1 MTPEKQRIAVL
12 ELMGWKGPRHPDN
25 LAGMDGWYSQDK
37 EVWWVTPNGDRV
49 MNFDVPDCLNDL
61 NACYEFTAH
70 MTYDQQVEF
79 AEILHSIVLENPYK
93 AWWNPTPHET
103 FQLLDAS
110 AAQRCEAFLKV
121 FDKWE
126 SQP

>member
-1 MTPEKQRIAVL
+1 MTPEKQRSEIAKL
-12 ELMGWKGPRHPDN
+12 CGWRLQNHVPTECEESAIMCWIRPKNDEWHPEQ
-25 LAGMDGWYSQDK
+25 L
-37 EVWWVTPNGDRV
+37 
-49 MNFDVPDCLNDL
+49 PDYLNDL

-93 AWWNPTPHET
+93 AWWNPTAHET

-121 FDKWE
+121 FNKWE